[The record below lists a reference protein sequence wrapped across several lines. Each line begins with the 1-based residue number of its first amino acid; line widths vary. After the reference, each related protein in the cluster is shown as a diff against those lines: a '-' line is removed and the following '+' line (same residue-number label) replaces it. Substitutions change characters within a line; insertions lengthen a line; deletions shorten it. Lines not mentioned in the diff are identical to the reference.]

1 MTIRKYKTISPKVAS
16 SAYID
21 ESAAVIGDVEIG
33 ADSSVW
39 PMCVLRGDSNF
50 IRVGIRTNVQDG
62 TIIHVTHPYSAAPSG
77 HPVIIGDDVSIG
89 HSVTVH
95 GCSIEDRTLIGMGCT
110 ILDGA
115 IIHSEVLLGAGS
127 LVTEGQ
133 ELQGGYLW
141 LGRPARRA
149 RPLTDEERGWFD
161 YIAKH
166 YVKLKNDYLHPD

>member
-1 MTIRKYKTISPKVAS
+1 MTIRKYKTIAPRIAS

-21 ESAAVIGDVEIG
+21 ESAVVIGDVEIG

-39 PMCVLRGDSNF
+39 PLCVLRGDSNF
-50 IRVGIRTNVQDG
+50 IRIGTRTNVQDG
-62 TIIHVTHPYSAAPSG
+62 TIIHVTHAYSAAPSG
-77 HPVIIGDDVSIG
+77 HPVVIGDNVSIG

-95 GCSIEDRTLIGMGCT
+95 GCTIEDRTLIGMGCT
-110 ILDGA
+110 ILDGS

-141 LGRPARRA
+141 LGRPARRT
-149 RPLTDEERGWFD
+149 RPLSAEEQGWFD

-166 YVKLKNDYLHPD
+166 YARLKNDYLHTD